1 MEIPLSCPPDRAY
14 GQEEWHGTHTGYK
27 RCGRAYGVACSA
39 CKHAWSQHAMERRK
53 RYAGTAPE
61 LNNHLDHGSPWTV
74 SNYGCHCVPC
84 RDAYN
89 AYKRGQVAARKAAR
103 S

>member
-1 MEIPLSCPPDRAY
+1 
-14 GQEEWHGTHTGYK
+14 
-27 RCGRAYGVACSA
+27 
-39 CKHAWSQHAMERRK
+39 MERRK